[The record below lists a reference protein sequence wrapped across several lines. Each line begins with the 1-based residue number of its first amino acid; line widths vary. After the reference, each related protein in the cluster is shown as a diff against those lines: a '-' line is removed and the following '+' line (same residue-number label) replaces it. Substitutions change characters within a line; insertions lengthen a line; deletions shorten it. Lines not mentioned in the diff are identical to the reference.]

1 MALAWLLLISGLV
14 ISSVAIFYS
23 VTGLA
28 AIFSAAVIPI
38 IIMGG
43 SLEVGKIV
51 TALWL
56 HKYWKKAPFLM
67 KSYLVIA
74 VFVLMLITSL
84 GIFGFLSKAHNDQI
98 LVTGDIDSQIALY
111 DEQIN
116 IERENIENSRK
127 LIKQLDDVV
136 IKKTEQEGREYKD
149 KNNNTVKEDVAERA
163 LQIRRSQSKDR
174 AKLTKDIELAQTKII
189 EIQQKKAP
197 IASEARKV
205 QAEVG
210 PIKYVAK
217 FIYGEAD
224 QNLLEKAVTWM
235 ILTIIFV
242 FDPLAIL
249 LLLASQWTFGWLKNQ
264 NNPPSIEKKDLNN
277 NNPKTPTSGRKLS
290 DIKPKNN
297 EKVSTNKS
305 EESLPSAVDD
315 AAEVMSQHK
324 PIVIDG
330 EVYDE
335 EGGDLEPP
343 ILPAEENEIE
353 PLTEK
358 ELDKIKELADVNE
371 DDLKNVSTLFPEETW
386 QKEIIDEAT
395 KEKPN
400 TILGEAETIEPKDP
414 LEDWNLMI
422 EQAEKAVEEEKAQ
435 KKMASYMTKENNEQ
449 IKKVR
454 EE

>member
-1 MALAWLLLISGLV
+1 MALAWLLLLSGLV

-136 IKKTEQEGREYKD
+136 IKKTEQEGREFKD

-163 LQIRRSQSKDR
+163 LQIRRSQAKDR
-174 AKLTKDIELAQTKII
+174 ARLTKDIEIAQTKII

-205 QAEVG
+205 EAEVG

-217 FIYGEAD
+217 FIYGDAD

-264 NNPPSIEKKDLNN
+264 NNPPSSGGKKIDDDPDNFDDSGL
-277 NNPKTPTSGRKLS
+277 GRKLS
-290 DIKPKNN
+290 DIKTKKYKK
-297 EKVSTNKS
+297 EITRST
-305 EESLPSAVDD
+305 EESSLPSAVDD
-315 AAEVMSQHK
+315 AAEVMSLNK
-324 PIVIDG
+324 PIVVDD

-343 ILPAEENEIE
+343 ILPAEKNEIE

-371 DDLKNVSTLFPEETW
+371 DDLKNVSKLFPEENW
-386 QKEIIDEAT
+386 QKEII
-395 KEKPN
+395 KP
-400 TILGEAETIEPKDP
+400 TDP
-414 LEDWNLMI
+414 LEDWNSMI
-422 EQAEKAVEEEKAQ
+422 EQAEKAVEKEKAQ

-449 IKKVR
+449 VKKVR